1 MNKLK
6 WVSFM
11 MNKLFFMLK
20 VSSLKRQNDEL
31 LMNTVQL
38 ESQLNKSKLKIA
50 GTEEQLR
57 KLENK
62 ISISDVNIANQVRRS
77 FQT

>member
-1 MNKLK
+1 
-6 WVSFM
+6 
-11 MNKLFFMLK
+11 MLK